1 MSRSDLCT
9 TEEITQ
15 MVHAFY
21 ERIRVDEVLGP
32 IFNQNI
38 HDWDRHL
45 ATMVSFWSSL
55 MIGAGTYDGT
65 PMPRHAALPGLSADL
80 FRRWLNLFDQTTS
93 ELPNQDMA
101 GRAREYA
108 RRIARSLWFGYQI
121 SRSPNAAPLD
131 LDHV

>member
-9 TEEITQ
+9 TEEITE

-21 ERIRVDEVLGP
+21 ARVRADEVLSP
-32 IFNQNI
+32 IFNQHI

-55 MIGAGTYDGT
+55 MIGAGSYDGT
-65 PMPRHAALPGLSADL
+65 PMPKHAAMPGLSADL
-80 FRRWLNLFDQTTS
+80 FKRWLRLFDQTTS
-93 ELPNQDMA
+93 ELPNQEMA
-101 GRAREYA
+101 SRAREYS

-131 LDHV
+131 LDHA

>member
-9 TEEITQ
+9 TEEISQ

-32 IFNQNI
+32 IFNRNI

-65 PMPRHAALPGLSADL
+65 PMPKHAALPGLSADL
-80 FRRWLNLFDQTTS
+80 FRRWLDLFDQTTA
-93 ELPNQDMA
+93 ELPNQEMA
-101 GRAREYA
+101 SRARAYA

-121 SRSPNAAPLD
+121 SRSPNTPALD
-131 LDHV
+131 LDHA